1 MIADALAT
9 YAKATA
15 RAFAGRENT
24 VGASEVGMCARKIF
38 FAKNAGDH
46 VYGAGSDEDY
56 ADPWGAALRGR
67 LFEDHF
73 WVPALQARHGDKLLL
88 AGERQRTFVSGFLSM
103 SPERHTKAY
112 RSIRI

>member
-38 FAKNAGDH
+38 FAKNADDH

-73 WVPALQARHGDKLLL
+73 GCRRCKRAMATSCCLPAS
-88 AGERQRTFVSGFLSM
+88 VSELS
-103 SPERHTKAY
+103 SRAF
-112 RSIRI
+112 